1 MQPGADADF
10 AGKEIAMWL
19 TEEEIDTVYKDLPL
33 KRRPTSM
40 HASAAPGATRQ
51 QVLNELRASQL
62 RVLEGGF
69 DVIKSMDDGTTSFR
83 RNYKGFR
90 EIGWNPIKSFI
101 VALTRKIK
109 NIWQIWK
116 V

>member
-1 MQPGADADF
+1 
-10 AGKEIAMWL
+10 MWL
-19 TEEEIDTVYKDLPL
+19 TEEEIDQVYAGLPA
-33 KRRPTSM
+33 KQRPVRM

-51 QVLNELRASQL
+51 QVLTEIRASQI
-62 RVLEGGF
+62 RMMEGGF

-83 RNYKGFR
+83 GNYKGFR
-90 EIGWNPIKSFI
+90 DIGWGPIKSFI

-109 NIWQIWK
+109 NIWKTWK